1 MLDPIIAFF
10 SRIFEWIGRAIG
22 TFIAWLLYLGRPDL
36 LPAVTRRLRAFSRV
50 LANKYYFD
58 DLNEK
63 VIAPGV
69 RGLGKGLWRIGDEI
83 LIDGLLVNGI
93 SRTLGLTGQLL
104 RLVQNGMLR
113 WYAWSFAA
121 GVLVVL
127 FYLSRHVN
135 G

>member
-1 MLDPIIAFF
+1 MAE
-10 SRIFEWIGRAIG
+10 SGRAFAG
-22 TFIAWLLYLGRPDL
+22 GLAH
-36 LPAVTRRLRAFSRV
+36 RLIE
-50 LANKYYFD
+50 NKYY
-58 DLNEK
+58 
-63 VIAPGV
+63 V
-69 RGLGKGLWRIGDEI
+69 DEI
-83 LIDGLLVNGI
+83 YDALIVWPIHRFSETALWKFVDVAIIDGLLVNGI

-121 GVLVVL
+121 GVLVML